1 MSNTVTTESRTASNR
16 VTNTVTVQVREV
28 KSAIAFLAAG
38 LGLLSVSILNLLQSL
53 TGGLKG
59 PVGTFLTLHQG
70 IGPYSGKQVF
80 SVLVWFIAWA
90 VLKKSLSGKD
100 FEPAKIMRW
109 AYILI
114 VAAGLL
120 VFPPVIELFV

>member
-90 VLKKSLSGKD
+90 VLKKALSGKD